1 MSITKKYL
9 ILEKKVTPSQINE
22 AIEQGSMAFWAT
34 VADIIPQAETNDVDT
49 ATERELTKAMTKAVN
64 AWVKYN
70 IIGK

>member
-1 MSITKKYL
+1 MSMSQKYL
-9 ILEKKVTPSQINE
+9 IMEKKVTSSQIKD

-49 ATERELTKAMTKAVN
+49 ATERELLKAMTKAVN

-70 IIGK
+70 IMGK

>member
-1 MSITKKYL
+1 MRMSKQYL
-9 ILEKKVTPSQINE
+9 ITEKKVTTSQISD

-34 VADIIPQAETNDVDT
+34 VADVIPQAETNDVDT
-49 ATERELTKAMTKAVN
+49 ATERELLKAMIKAVN

>member
-1 MSITKKYL
+1 MSMAKKYL
-9 ILEKKVTPSQINE
+9 IMEKKVTTSQIND

-34 VADIIPQAETNDVDT
+34 VADVIPQAETNDVDT
-49 ATERELTKAMTKAVN
+49 ATERELLKAMTKAVN